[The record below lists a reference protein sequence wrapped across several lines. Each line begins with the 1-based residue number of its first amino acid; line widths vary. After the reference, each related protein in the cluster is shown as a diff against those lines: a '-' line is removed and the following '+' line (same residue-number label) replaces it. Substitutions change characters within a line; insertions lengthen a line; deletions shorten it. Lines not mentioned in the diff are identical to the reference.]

1 MNFVSRIQTSRALS
15 RAKKLA
21 ANGRADEALRQL
33 SQLVRQRD
41 NPVLERALVDLRLQ
55 NRYGREAVMSEVG
68 ESGGDISGNVDIREG
83 IIPEVDVADFSVP
96 LLRRAISEAG
106 YLIVRGFFD
115 QQDAAELRG
124 CVDASLN
131 ARVDIE
137 SDNEAKPADNPWYYP
152 SPHFPGKHVSFASE
166 VSKKTYMRTGSIR
179 VIDSPR
185 GSFKVLDIYR
195 KHRMKA
201 IVDAYFGEPAV
212 LATRKWVFR
221 LISSRDDAG
230 KGIGGGWHQDGRF
243 MGKDIRA
250 LNMWVALS
258 DCGAGTAAPGMAII
272 PKRISTI
279 LETGTR
285 EAQFNWVVPPSL
297 VEEIAQ
303 TAPLTKPHF
312 AAGDA
317 LFFDHY
323 SLHRSGHDE
332 GQSENRY
339 ALESWFYASSAT
351 ADNAVIDL
359 V

>member
-1 MNFVSRIQTSRALS
+1 MNFVSRILASRALS

-41 NPVLERALVDLRLQ
+41 NPVLERALVDLRLK
-55 NRYGREAVMSEVG
+55 NCSAREPAMSEVG
-68 ESGGDISGNVDIREG
+68 EPGGDTAGVMEFREG
-83 IIPEVDVADFSVP
+83 IPEVDAADFSVP

-166 VSKKTYMRTGSIR
+166 ASKKTYMRTGSIR

-201 IVDAYFGEPAV
+201 IVEAYFGEPAV

-221 LISSRDDAG
+221 LVTPRDDVG

-243 MGKDIRA
+243 MGQDIRA

-258 DCGAGTAAPGMAII
+258 DCGHGTAAPGMAII

-303 TAPLTKPHF
+303 AAPLTKPHF

-317 LFFDHY
+317 LFFDHF

-339 ALESWFYASSAT
+339 ALESWFYASSAS